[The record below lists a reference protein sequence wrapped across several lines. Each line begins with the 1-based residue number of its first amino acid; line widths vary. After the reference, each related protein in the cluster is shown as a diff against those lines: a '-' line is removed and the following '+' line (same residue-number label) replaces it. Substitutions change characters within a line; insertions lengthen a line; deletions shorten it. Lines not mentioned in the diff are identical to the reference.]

1 LTGVAGSLAY
11 LAPEVLLG
19 NYSQKVDVWAVVVLL
34 HVLLM
39 GTLPFQGKS
48 VEAIFDV
55 IKTAELD
62 FHSSQLASVSL
73 LVHDLIG
80 RMLNQEVSSRP
91 DAEDVLP
98 KFKHPCNLCFIY
110 LYYSISPYCRRPHP
124 CAGSASRRPS
134 ARAPRSLFPDAR
146 WIRCE
151 LPTNHGSTSLVQASV
166 GPQITHPSWQRQTY
180 KI

>member
-1 LTGVAGSLAY
+1 MTVAPPGQLAHRTLSGAHWTVRCPLPAVGAGHASPADCAADRCAGDRWLTGQSGAPPDSPVNYSRQQLTGVAGSLAY

-91 DAEDVLP
+91 DAED
-98 KFKHPCNLCFIY
+98 
-110 LYYSISPYCRRPHP
+110 
-124 CAGSASRRPS
+124 
-134 ARAPRSLFPDAR
+134 
-146 WIRCE
+146 
-151 LPTNHGSTSLVQASV
+151 
-166 GPQITHPSWQRQTY
+166 
-180 KI
+180 